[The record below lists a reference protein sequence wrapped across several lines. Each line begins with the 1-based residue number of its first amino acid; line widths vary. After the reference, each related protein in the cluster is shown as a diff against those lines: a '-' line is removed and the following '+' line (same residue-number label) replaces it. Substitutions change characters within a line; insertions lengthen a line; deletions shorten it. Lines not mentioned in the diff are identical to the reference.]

1 MTKKELNSKNVEE
14 GKKIEVLSS
23 QQIEEYLRNFKDDD
37 LPAQMQIEKLNAISN
52 QISIKNNFDFDY
64 KKVPLDDEKVYKAF
78 SSGSSDSVL
87 LFGTSSFKK
96 YLQEFQPKN
105 FNDLAIIRT
114 ITLPG
119 LTDLF
124 TEILKN
130 KNSGKFK
137 SQFTCCGDI
146 LFETYGVLLYQEQLI
161 QIVQR
166 LAGYSY
172 EEADS
177 FYRDLMRKKL
187 PILMT
192 RQSSFIKD
200 SLETGFVCSEDE
212 ACDVFDSF
220 FACLVAYPKSLA
232 ISYTLLIYWDMYF
245 KVNYPL
251 EYSEIAETN
260 TDINK

>member
-1 MTKKELNSKNVEE
+1 MTKEVLDN
-14 GKKIEVLSS
+14 KKIEVFSS

-37 LPAQMQIEKLNAISN
+37 LPAQMQIKKLNAISN

-96 YLQEFQPKN
+96 YLQEFQPKD

-177 FYRDLMRKKL
+177 FFCDLSKKN
-187 PILMT
+187 PAIVMT
-192 RQSSFIKD
+192 RKTSFIKN

-212 ACDVFDSF
+212 ADDVFDSLL
-220 FACLVAYPKSLA
+220 ACCWVAYPKSLA

-260 TDINK
+260 TEINK